1 LGGARMKERTRITR
15 SSHHPM
21 TLRLG

>member
-1 LGGARMKERTRITR
+1 LGGTRMKERTRITR